1 MKTVQLEEY
10 VQKHDQLEEG
20 YANMDQLE
28 DQPLP
33 EKRILL
39 LLVQFEVTAIFSIFD
54 TNTQSSIG
62 STRSSNSMAVA
73 LVKKLGL
80 K

>member
-54 TNTQSSIG
+54 TNTQPSIG

>member
-39 LLVQFEVTAIFSIFD
+39 LLMQFEVVEAHFF
-54 TNTQSSIG
+54 
-62 STRSSNSMAVA
+62 
-73 LVKKLGL
+73 LVHGRPRPTSQ
-80 K
+80 